1 MSEATSAAGGEP
13 PARLP
18 ALAPGPREAAWL
30 AGDGAVETL
39 TPAQAS
45 ARALA
50 GPPPIVCH
58 MPAVARRL
66 GCRPFA
72 ACDALEL
79 FAFVRPAQFCVPT
92 PRGLAAA
99 LGLGEPRSLAEQA
112 RALRESALTLLA
124 ELARPDY
131 PDADAAAAVGARM
144 AAHGWSWGA
153 AALGALG
160 APANGG
166 RFEVWNGLPEW
177 SDRPPAPEPGHEP
190 VEPAEARARLAALL
204 GPAAEA
210 RPQQADYASAVSAAF
225 GPRAEGEGPRVVL
238 AEAGTGVGKT
248 LGYLAPASVW
258 VEKNDGTVWV
268 STYTRN
274 LQGQID
280 RELDRLYPRA
290 DDKRRKV
297 VVRKGRENYLCLL
310 NFEDAAMRLGDRSL
324 PGVGAPGVGHGLVAR
339 WVSRTRDGDLAGGDF
354 PGWLAGIAGRGRLS
368 ALTDR
373 RGECVHSACRHWRRC
388 FVERAARRARHA
400 DLTIANHALVLAL
413 AAGDRDSGLAPRRLV
428 FDEGHHL
435 FDAADSAFA
444 TRLSGLE
451 TRELRRWLRGAEEPR
466 RGRARGLRRRIGDLA
481 EGDDKAAQALAA
493 VLEAARALPGD
504 GWLDRLAEG
513 RPEGPCEEFL
523 ARVRGQTVARA
534 RDPGPLFGLETDARP
549 PVDGLTEAAAAL
561 DSALAGLAAPMAAL
575 QAALSRRLEDEGER
589 LDSSLRTRLDAAAR
603 ALRRRRRDFIGP
615 WRAMLA
621 SLSAEPDEDFVD
633 WFSVARRDGRESDVG
648 MSRHWVDPTAPFAAA
663 ALEPA
668 AGALVTSATLRD
680 ISGDTQADWA
690 AAERRTGAVHLP
702 TPALRAEAPSPF
714 DYATQTRAF
723 VVTDV
728 DRDDPGQVAG
738 AYRALFCAAG
748 GGALGL
754 FTAIRR
760 LRGVHERLA
769 GPLDEAGLLLL
780 AQHVDAMDTGTL
792 VDIFRAERHAC
803 LLGTDAL
810 RDGVDVP
817 GDALRLIVFDRVP
830 WPRPSILHRARRER
844 FGGRDWDDMTVR
856 LRLRQ
861 AFGRLVRR
869 ADDAGVFAI
878 LDAATPGRLL
888 GAFPDGVE
896 ARRVGLAEAAAQ
908 IRAFFAARRAAAD
921 APAA

>member
-1 MSEATSAAGGEP
+1 MSEAT

-18 ALAPGPREAAWL
+18 VLAASHREAAWL
-30 AGDGAVETL
+30 DGDGAVETL
-39 TPAQAS
+39 TLPQAA

-50 GPPPIVCH
+50 GAPPVVCH

-66 GCRPFA
+66 HREPFA
-72 ACDALEL
+72 AHDALEL

-99 LGLGEPRSLAEQA
+99 IGLGEPRSLAEQA
-112 RALRESALTLLA
+112 RALRESVLTLLA

-131 PDADAAAAVGARM
+131 PDPDAAAAVGARM

-153 AALGALG
+153 AVLGALG
-160 APANGG
+160 APAEGG
-166 RFEVWNGLPEW
+166 RFDVWNSLPEW
-177 SDRPPAPEPGHEP
+177 SDRPPAPEPGHEA

-204 GPAAEA
+204 GAAAEP

-225 GPRAEGEGPRVVL
+225 APRGEGEGPRVVL

-274 LQGQID
+274 LQRQID
-280 RELDRLYPRA
+280 GELDRLYPRA

-297 VVRKGRENYLCLL
+297 VIRKGRENYLCLL
-310 NFEDAAMRLGDRSL
+310 NFEDAAMRMGDGAL

-339 WVSRTRDGDLAGGDF
+339 WVSRTRDGDIAGGDF
-354 PGWLAGIAGRGRLS
+354 PGWLVEIAGRRRVA

-388 FVERAARRARHA
+388 FVERASRRSRHA
-400 DLTIANHALVLAL
+400 ELVIANHALVLAL
-413 AAGDRDSGLAPRRLV
+413 ASGDRDSGLAPRRLV

-451 TRELRRWLRGAEEPR
+451 TRELRRWLRGAEDPR
-466 RGRARGLRRRIGDLA
+466 RGRARGLRRRIGDLV
-481 EGDDKAAQALAA
+481 EGDDKAAEALAA
-493 VLEAARALPGD
+493 VLEAARVLPGD
-504 GWLDRLAEG
+504 GWLERLAED
-513 RPEGPCEEFL
+513 RPNGPCETFL
-523 ARVRGQTVARA
+523 ARVRGQTKARA

-549 PVDGLTEAAAAL
+549 PVAGLAAAAAAL
-561 DSALAGLAAPMAAL
+561 DAALAGLAAPLAAL
-575 QAALSRRLEDEGER
+575 QAVLAKRIEDESDRLE
-589 LDSSLRTRLDAAAR
+589 SSIRTRLDATAR
-603 ALRRRRRDFIGP
+603 ALRWRRRDLVGP

-621 SLSAEPDEDFVD
+621 SLPGDPDEAFVD
-633 WFSVARRDGRESDVG
+633 WFAVARRDGRESDVG
-648 MSRHWVDPTAPFAAA
+648 MFRHWVDPTEPFVAA

-680 ISGDTQADWA
+680 ASGDTQADWS

-702 TPALRAEAPSPF
+702 MPALRAEAPSPF
-714 DYATQTRAF
+714 DYAAQTRAF

-728 DRDDPGQVAG
+728 NREDPGQVAG
-738 AYRALFCAAG
+738 AYRALFCASG

-760 LRGVHERLA
+760 LRKVHERLA
-769 GPLDEAGLLLL
+769 GPLDEAGLALL

-792 VDIFRAERHAC
+792 VDIFRAERHTC
-803 LLGTDAL
+803 LLGADAL

-830 WPRPSILHRARRER
+830 WPRPDILHRARRAR

-869 ADDAGVFAI
+869 ADDAGVFVI
-878 LDAATPGRLL
+878 LDGAMPSRLL

-896 ARRVGLAEAAAQ
+896 ARRVGLAEAAAET
-908 IRAFFAARRAAAD
+908 RAFLAARRAEM
-921 APAA
+921 